1 MNRVRRIGHGPVG
14 IAAAAASLLGTALFR
29 GTLTG
34 TAGAWMLL
42 EGAALAALTA
52 LTVRHASPGRAA
64 AATVLGTAALAAQP
78 LRMLD
83 GAGASAT
90 EYVFFIAFGAVLG
103 LAAAGAGLLVRLVA
117 RGRAGALEDVRRRER
132 LALAAGL
139 HDLVAHDVTGIVLDA
154 QATRAEGGGGD
165 AALERIERAGLEAL
179 AAMDRTVG
187 MLRGEGTGS
196 PGARTYGVADLPELA
211 DRFAETARLPV
222 RCDLDPGAAQRVPR
236 ETGEA
241 VYRLVAEALTNVRRH
256 APDAAGVAVTVAA
269 GPANVEVRVADT
281 GGARPGRSLPRAG
294 GRGGTGL
301 IGLAARVEA
310 LGGEFR
316 AGPDGAGWAVE
327 AALPVP
333 SAAVAE

>member
-1 MNRVRRIGHGPVG
+1 MNRVRRIGGGPAA
-14 IAAAAASLLGTALFR
+14 IAAAAASLLGTALYR

-34 TAGAWMLL
+34 AAGAWMLL
-42 EGAALAALTA
+42 EGAALAALIA
-52 LTVRHASPGRAA
+52 LAVRHAPAGRAWA
-64 AATVLGTAALAAQP
+64 AAVLGAAALAAQP
-78 LRMLD
+78 LRMLN

-90 EYVFFIAFGAVLG
+90 EYVFFIAFGAVVG
-103 LAAAGAGLLVRLVA
+103 LAAAGTGLLVRLVA
-117 RGRAGALEDVRRRER
+117 RGRARALDDVRRRER

-196 PGARTYGVADLPELA
+196 PSARTYGVADLPELA
-211 DRFAETARLPV
+211 DRFAETARVPV
-222 RCDLDPGAAQRVPR
+222 RCDLDPDAAERVPR

-256 APDAAGVAVTVAA
+256 APDAAGVAVSVTA
-269 GPANVEVRVADT
+269 GPAGLVARVSDT
-281 GGARPGRSLPRAG
+281 GALRSGRSLPRSG

-316 AGPDGAGWAVE
+316 AGPDGAGWLVE
-327 AALPVP
+327 ATLPVT
-333 SAAVAE
+333 ALVAE